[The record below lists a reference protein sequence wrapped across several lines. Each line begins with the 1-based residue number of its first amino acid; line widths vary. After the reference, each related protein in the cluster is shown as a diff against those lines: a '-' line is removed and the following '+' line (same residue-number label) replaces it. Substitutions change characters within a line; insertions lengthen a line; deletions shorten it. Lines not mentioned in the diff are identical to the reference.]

1 MKRSCG
7 WWMIPG
13 AVLLALSA
21 GPSLAQ
27 QPPRVP
33 DDVEMLRNVEFGKGG
48 NVRLAMHIL
57 RPKVAPK
64 EPMPVLVY
72 INGSAWGRDNK
83 DMAIGRLIT
92 TAQQGYFG
100 VTIQVRTSS
109 EGVFPAPLED
119 AKCAVRFLRA
129 KAKEY
134 HLDADHI
141 GVWGES
147 SGGHLASLVGL
158 TAGVKEL
165 EGEGGWP
172 EFSSQVQAVCAMCPA
187 VDFLAPNWPERH
199 NTGPDGPAFKLLGGD
214 PRTDKA
220 ELARRA
226 SPLTYVTKDSPPF
239 FIVHGDKDTTV
250 PFSQGELLLKALKKA
265 GVEATLVTVKG
276 GDHAGVHQEDKTVV
290 KEFFDKYLKKPYGAP
305 AGIGGQPR

>member
-1 MKRSCG
+1 MTRSC
-7 WWMIPG
+7 WRWMISG
-13 AVLLALSA
+13 AVLLALSV
-21 GPSLAQ
+21 GPSNAQ

-147 SGGHLASLVGL
+147 SGGHLAALVGL
-158 TAGVKEL
+158 TAGAKEL

-172 EFSSQVQAVCAMCPA
+172 EFSSRVQAVCAMCPA
-187 VDFLAPNWPERH
+187 VDFLAPDWPERH
-199 NTGPDGPAFKLLGGD
+199 NTGPNGPAFRLLGGD
-214 PRTDKA
+214 PRTDKV
-220 ELARRA
+220 ELAKRA
-226 SPLTYVTKDSPPF
+226 SPLTYITKDSPPF

-290 KEFFDKYLKKPYGAP
+290 KEFFDKHLKKPYGAP
-305 AGIGGQPR
+305 VGIGDHPR